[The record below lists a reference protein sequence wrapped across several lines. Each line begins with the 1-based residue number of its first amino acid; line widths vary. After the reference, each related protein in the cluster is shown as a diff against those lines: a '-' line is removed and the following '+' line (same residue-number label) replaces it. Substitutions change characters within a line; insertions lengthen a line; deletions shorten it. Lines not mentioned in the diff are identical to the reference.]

1 MTLSSAKI
9 KRGILTLYRLI
20 FLSPCPSGLVS
31 WRYILPTG
39 DRRIRLHRIFWWT
52 ASTRLFGILGLIIQL
67 WLYLRWILWSGWRSS
82 WRMVRRL
89 GPQIAVKEQIPT
101 STQLFITLKLS
112 LGWCIT
118 PFDVYRFGLYKQPE
132 KALDYV
138 YDRET
143 HAYHACQNQ
152 QKVKTTDSLK
162 LLQDKLALENRLKEL
177 GIPVVMSDQSIA
189 QDCSLPLARL
199 IGKLDRAFCKTRSGN
214 QGLGAFAAWRNDAG
228 LTGRTFQGQNL
239 ADSAAV
245 EKAWQA
251 LLQRDEG
258 LIQPLL
264 SNHPLLAAMAEGDE
278 AITVRYISQY
288 ENLSLACLSATLEV
302 PAGLHPQTRRMTY
315 AILPIDA
322 GSGTLQPWPAGSR
335 LSEESRN
342 RQQAVIE
349 RGPADRLLPHWR
361 GLVEFSHCAHRQFPD
376 LAAIAWDWVIT
387 PEGPVLLEGNS
398 GWGTATPQMLK
409 GGFLTTEAASTLRND
424 I

>member
-9 KRGILTLYRLI
+9 KRGILKLYRLI
-20 FLSPCPSGLVS
+20 FLNPCPSGLVS
-31 WRYILPTG
+31 WRYLLPIS
-39 DRRIRLHRIFWWT
+39 DRRMRLHRTFWWT
-52 ASTRLFGILGLIIQL
+52 MSTRLFGILGLIIQL
-67 WLYLRWILWSGWRSS
+67 WLYLRWMLWSGWRNS
-82 WRMVRRL
+82 WRTVRRL
-89 GPQIAVKEQIPT
+89 GPEIAAKEQIPV
-101 STQLFITLKLS
+101 SAQLCITLKLS

-118 PFDVYRFGLYKQPE
+118 PFDVYRFGLYRQPE

-143 HAYHACQNQ
+143 HAYHVWRNQNQ
-152 QKVKTTDSLK
+152 VETTDSLE
-162 LLQDKLALENRLKEL
+162 LLQDKLALEKRLREL
-177 GIPVVMSDQSIA
+177 GVPVVISVQSIA
-189 QDCSLPLARL
+189 QDCSLPLVQL
-199 IGKLDRAFCKTRSGN
+199 IGQLDRVFCKTRSGN

-239 ADSAAV
+239 SDSAAV
-245 EKAWQA
+245 EKTWRA

-264 SNHPLLAAMAEGDE
+264 SNHPLLAAMVEGDE
-278 AITVRYISQY
+278 AITVRYISQF
-288 ENLSLACLSATLEV
+288 ENLSLTCLSATLEV
-302 PAGLHPQTRRMTY
+302 PTGLHRQTLRMTY

-322 GSGTLQPWPAGSR
+322 ASGTLHLWPADSR
-335 LSEESRN
+335 LFEESRN

-361 GLVEFSHCAHRQFPD
+361 DLVDFTHRAHRQFPD

-398 GWGTATPQMLK
+398 GWGAATPQMLK
-409 GGFLTTEAASTLRND
+409 GGFLATEAASELRLPT
-424 I
+424 

>member
-9 KRGILTLYRLI
+9 KRGIFMLYRLI
-20 FLSPCPSGLVS
+20 FLNSRPSGLVS
-31 WRYILPTG
+31 WRYLLPIS
-39 DRRIRLHRIFWWT
+39 DRRMRLHRTFWWT

-67 WLYLRWILWSGWRSS
+67 WLFLRWMLWSGWRNS
-82 WRMVRRL
+82 WRTVRQL
-89 GPQIAVKEQIPT
+89 GPEIAVKEQIPV
-101 STQLFITLKLS
+101 SRQLFITLKLS

-118 PFDVYRFGLYKQPE
+118 PFEVYRFELYKQPE

-143 HAYHACQNQ
+143 HAYHAWRNQN
-152 QKVKTTDSLK
+152 KEKTTDSLE
-162 LLQDKLALENRLKEL
+162 LLQDKSALENRLRDR
-177 GIPVVMSDQSIA
+177 GIPVVISVQSIA

-199 IGKLDRAFCKTRSGN
+199 IGQLDRVFCKTRSGN

-228 LTGRTFQGQNL
+228 LTGKTFQGQNL
-239 ADSAAV
+239 TDSAAV
-245 EKAWQA
+245 EKAWRA
-251 LLQRDEG
+251 LLRRDEG

-278 AITVRYISQY
+278 AITVRYISQF
-288 ENLSLACLSATLEV
+288 ENLSLTCLSATLEV
-302 PAGLHPQTRRMTY
+302 PTGLHHQTRRMTY

-322 GSGTLQPWPAGSR
+322 GSGTLQSWPADSR
-335 LSEESRN
+335 LSEENRN

-349 RGPADRLLPHWR
+349 RGTADRLLPHWR
-361 GLVEFSHCAHRQFPD
+361 DLVEFSHRAHRQFPD
-376 LAAIAWDWVIT
+376 LVAIAWDWVIT

-409 GGFLTTEAASTLRND
+409 GGFLTTEAVPTLRTD
-424 I
+424 T